1 LLTRI
6 AIHRV
11 HRRRRNRHNGA
22 IKVEGRHD
30 LSTRV
35 QAELLPR
42 EELEDRD
49 LSRVRAIDHA
59 DHGGRA
65 LLVGVEFARCRFDR
79 LDLPIRGD
87 TRQND
92 FFAFGE
98 FGYSGVRGKFLAVDL
113 PCVRTSGQL
122 EGHGD
127 TFNVRQALASVRVRF
142 DHDRL
147 AKLPRDRQHRELG
160 CGSILG

>member
-1 LLTRI
+1 MLIRI
-6 AIHRV
+6 AIHPI

-22 IKVEGRHD
+22 IEVERRHH

-42 EELEDRD
+42 EELDDRD

-65 LLVGVEFARCRFDR
+65 RLVGIEFARCRFDR
-79 LDLPIRGD
+79 LDLPVRGD

-92 FFAFGE
+92 FVAFGE
-98 FGYSGVRGKFLAVDL
+98 FGYSGVRGKFLAVNL
-113 PCVRTSGQL
+113 PCVWTSCQL
-122 EGHGD
+122 KSHGD
-127 TFNVRQALASVRVRF
+127 TFNVRQALARVRVRF

-147 AKLPRDRQHRELG
+147 AKLPRNRQHRELS